1 MGSVWRW
8 QLGKLRLIG
17 HEVSSVKL
25 HTMMYHKPTDMT
37 YFPAHNAA
45 QKVLNFG
52 LGGSQTLTATLIAV
66 SYLCGDIG

>member
-1 MGSVWRW
+1 MVVAV
-8 QLGKLRLIG
+8 GKASANWTRSL
-17 HEVSSVKL
+17 SVKL